1 MAEARGRAHGGRQ
14 NNSGRKRKY
23 EYASLAK
30 KDWNSKHRR
39 IYLTLTV
46 FEAWKDAKTVAG
58 YGSCSDSEF
67 AAHLL
72 SLEFR
77 RR

>member
-1 MAEARGRAHGGRQ
+1 MAEARGRAHGGQRS
-14 NNSGRKRKY
+14 NSGRKRKY
-23 EYASLAK
+23 DSASLAK
-30 KDWNSKHRR
+30 KDCNSKHRR

-46 FEAWKDAKTVAG
+46 FKTWKDAKAVAG
-58 YGSCSDSEF
+58 YWSCSDSEF

-77 RR
+77 KR

>member
-1 MAEARGRAHGGRQ
+1 MAEARGRAHGGKR
-14 NNSGRKRKY
+14 NNSGWKRKHDS
-23 EYASLAK
+23 ASLAK
-30 KDWNSKHRR
+30 KNWSSKHRR

-46 FEAWKDAKTVAG
+46 FETWKDAKAVAG

-72 SLEFR
+72 SLEFHKR
-77 RR
+77 